1 MLGSFQTLQIKVS
14 NSSWSNP
21 KKPFQ
26 RHQNQ
31 VLWFKDH
38 KISKNQTKIKQIQK
52 FKKSNQ
58 QQKDPSRTR
67 PRDVK
72 NQNQIIFNG
81 NPKFLLAIS
90 FQPFYISENL
100 TTERHLNHPS
110 FYTDSTLLVQYHVD
124 RLIRINRSFHMQSIL
139 ILNTSRTCIPHFD
152 SLWTLVVWIPCLVH
166 PSCSS

>member
-1 MLGSFQTLQIKVS
+1 VKSKETVS
-14 NSSWSNP
+14 KTS
-21 KKPFQ
+21 KPLSKPIDMV
-26 RHQNQ
+26 HGPQN
-31 VLWFKDH
+31 
-38 KISKNQTKIKQIQK
+38 
-52 FKKSNQ
+52 FKKSNKNQKNQQNQAKIKKIQKIKNSEQ

-152 SLWTLVVWIPCLVH
+152 SLWTLRFSFACH
-166 PSCSS
+166 G